1 MGCYIEF
8 LILKEKILEIAGE
21 EISMPVT
28 VHSTNDKPPTA
39 SFLSKFSEASA
50 LCTIY
55 KTPTKNTFSYALCT
69 STYKLQVH
77 E

>member
-28 VHSTNDKPPTA
+28 VLLKSCITTNLLQISILLTIKKISKCIVIYLKNLDSKSTT
-39 SFLSKFSEASA
+39 
-50 LCTIY
+50 
-55 KTPTKNTFSYALCT
+55 
-69 STYKLQVH
+69 
-77 E
+77 